1 MNKPEKNKIN
11 FSFFSLSAYP
21 TRCYSLAIASS
32 SERWKL
38 QRENK
43 EKNTKHN
50 FDVIG
55 CRKQCQ
61 MVARLQPSVA
71 FVPAGEKQDFLV
83 HCRRVIISTEPI
95 RAAEEIQDLARV
107 TPQ

>member
-1 MNKPEKNKIN
+1 MKTAARKQREKQRRN
-11 FSFFSLSAYP
+11 LS
-21 TRCYSLAIASS
+21 TLS
-32 SERWKL
+32 RWKPL
-38 QRENK
+38 SS
-43 EKNTKHN
+43 HVN

-61 MVARLQPSVA
+61 MVTRLQPSVA

-95 RAAEEIQDLARV
+95 RAPEAIQDLARE
-107 TPQ
+107 TPR